1 MTLQSEIP
9 LMKHVTRGSGAT
21 LVLVPGGLTG
31 WISWEPHAEALA
43 ASREVIRLQ
52 LLNVQLGLSG
62 APLPSN
68 YSVEFE
74 VSALRQT
81 LDDLAIEQA
90 DFAAWSYGAEITLS
104 FSIYN
109 PHRVRSLTLIEPAG
123 FWVLRSRRALSEQT
137 LNEQRFFQT
146 LATDDISEEQL
157 VAFAHFVGL
166 VPEDVDPRALPLW
179 PVWFKHRQSLRLG
192 GAEYQH
198 EDSIEGVRGFDRPV
212 LLVKGEGSSPYHH
225 EIVDVLAEE
234 FPNAR
239 AISFPGGHAPHIVS
253 MGPFLERF
261 THFLSERNVAE
272 KTSERSYPANG

>member
-9 LMKHVTRGSGAT
+9 LMKHVTRGSGAP

-31 WISWEPHAEALA
+31 WISWEPHAEVLA
-43 ASREVIRLQ
+43 ASRKVIRLQ
-52 LLNVQLGLSG
+52 LLNVQFGLSG
-62 APLPSN
+62 SPLPPN
-68 YSVEFE
+68 YSVAFE

-81 LDDLAIEQA
+81 LDDLAIGQA

-104 FSIYN
+104 FAIHD

-123 FWVLRSRRALSEQT
+123 FWVLRSQRALSQQT

-166 VPEDVDPRALPLW
+166 VPEDVDPRALPQW

-198 EDSIEGVRGFDRPV
+198 EDSVERVRAFDRPV

-239 AISFPGGHAPHIVS
+239 TISFPGGHAPHIVS
-253 MGPFLERF
+253 MEPFLEYFDRY
-261 THFLSERNVAE
+261 LRQQDVAE
-272 KTSERSYPANG
+272 KASTEQ